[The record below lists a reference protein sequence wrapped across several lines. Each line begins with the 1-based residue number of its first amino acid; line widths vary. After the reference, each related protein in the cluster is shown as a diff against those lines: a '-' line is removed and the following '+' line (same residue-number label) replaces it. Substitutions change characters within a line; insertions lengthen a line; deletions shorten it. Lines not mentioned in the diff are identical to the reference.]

1 MIRKK
6 FILTGYLKLMRQVSE
21 FFIKNTIKS
30 SCFAKKTASWRSCFG
45 RKGSVTAENC
55 MNASWT
61 YAPTIF
67 VFPHQRAKQELFD
80 DAPPGTTAEYHPSGR
95 MKKIFCEMGPEIC

>member
-1 MIRKK
+1 MIRKN
-6 FILTGYLKLMRQVSE
+6 FILTEYLTLMRQVSE

-30 SCFAKKTASWRSCFG
+30 SCCAKETASWGSCFR

-55 MNASWT
+55 MNASRN

-67 VFPHQRAKQELFD
+67 VFPSQRSKQELFD
-80 DAPPGTTAEYHPSGR
+80 DAPPGTTAEYHPSGQ
-95 MKKIFCEMGPEIC
+95 MNKIFL